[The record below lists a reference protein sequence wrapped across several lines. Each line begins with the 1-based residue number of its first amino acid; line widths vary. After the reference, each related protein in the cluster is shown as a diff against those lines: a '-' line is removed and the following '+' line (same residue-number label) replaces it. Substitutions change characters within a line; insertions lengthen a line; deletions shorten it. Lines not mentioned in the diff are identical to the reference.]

1 MATGERADE
10 CEDLTME
17 TDARRTVLVVDDEP
31 TITEVVARYLQRAG
45 YRTALAADGA
55 EALAAASE
63 QRPDLVVLD
72 LMLPKMGGLEVM
84 RRLREHDQPRLPI
97 ILLTAKGEETDRIT
111 GLQLG
116 ADDYVVK
123 PFSPAELVAR
133 IDAVLRRV
141 DLPVGEQA
149 TIEIGD
155 LSVDPAARR
164 VLVGGEQAQLTG
176 REFDLLLF
184 FITHPGQVFSR
195 TQLMDAVWQYSFYTD
210 TSTVTV
216 HIRRLRAKIEPN
228 PNEPRHLQT
237 VWGIGYRFQP

>member
-1 MATGERADE
+1 
-10 CEDLTME
+10 ME

-31 TITEVVARYLQRAG
+31 TITEVVARYLERAG
-45 YRTALAADGA
+45 YRTAIAADGA
-55 EALAAASE
+55 QALAAAGE

-72 LMLPKMGGLEVM
+72 LMLPKLGGLEVM
-84 RRLREHDQPRLPI
+84 RRLREHDHARVPI
-97 ILLTAKGEETDRIT
+97 ILLTAKGEESDKIT
-111 GLQLG
+111 GLRLG

-141 DLPVGEQA
+141 DLPAGDQPS
-149 TIEIGD
+149 IEIGD
-155 LSVDPAARR
+155 LLIDPTGRR
-164 VLVGGEQAQLTG
+164 VLVDGEEAQLTG

-184 FITHPGQVFSR
+184 FVTHPGQVFSR

-216 HIRRLRAKIEPN
+216 HIRRLRAKIEATPTA
-228 PNEPRHLQT
+228 PQHLQT